1 MSLLCIT
8 FFACG
13 GINKSKD
20 EVKTEKETVYSC
32 SYVINGETKKASSK
46 EECLSLEDEA
56 DRASS
61 KDLVDDAD
69 SSDVSTSA
77 TSCSYNINGVLT
89 TGSSK
94 QECDELKKL
103 HGNPAFSET
112 SSTEATS
119 CSYNVNGVVKTGSTK
134 QECEELKQL
143 MGF

>member
-1 MSLLCIT
+1 MSLVGVT

-32 SYVINGETKKASSK
+32 AYVINGETKKASSK
-46 EECLSLEDEA
+46 EECLSLENEA
-56 DRASS
+56 DQASS

-69 SSDVSTSA
+69 SSDVSATA
-77 TSCSYNINGVLT
+77 TSCSYNINGVRT

-103 HGNPAFSET
+103 YGTSAFSEAIG
-112 SSTEATS
+112 SEATS
-119 CSYNVNGVVKTGSTK
+119 CSYNVNGVLKTGSTK

-143 MGF
+143 MGL